1 MKATVLFARI
11 VLLLVLGIML
21 FFSYYIL
28 RAAVSPKADGFNSVI
43 HSPPQAYSRIQ
54 QHIQQQQAP
63 PQPQQ
68 FQPLAPR
75 PLPEP
80 PVELAPSLPPPP
92 HTQPE
97 APYIAPEES
106 NPVPNVAGQ
115 TTDDLRAPEPLQESP
130 PSVQYNPPEAT
141 DPMNRNVHMSATFGS
156 NLRHPEQMIEKRP
169 RRSMKNATESG
180 IATLQTR
187 NTDFPTNQYSAEMIQ
202 NGGLMADGLMAND
215 TMDTGGLAY
224 SML

>member
-1 MKATVLFARI
+1 MKASVLFARI
-11 VLLLVLGIML
+11 VLVIVLAAML
-21 FFSYYIL
+21 FFSYHIL
-28 RAAVSPKADGFNSVI
+28 RASVFPKADGFNNVI
-43 HSPPQAYSRIQ
+43 PIPSRLQ
-54 QHIQQQQAP
+54 QRLPEQEQEQAP
-63 PQPQQ
+63 PQIQQ

-80 PVELAPSLPPPP
+80 PANLAPSLPPPP
-92 HTQPE
+92 QKQPE
-97 APYIAPEES
+97 APYIAPPES
-106 NPVPNVAGQ
+106 NPVPTVAGQ

-169 RRSMKNATESG
+169 RRSMRNATESG
-180 IATLQTR
+180 VASLKTR
-187 NTDFPTNQYSAEMIQ
+187 NTDFPMNQYSAEMIQ
-202 NGGLMADGLMAND
+202 NGGLMGDGLMAND
-215 TMDTGGLAY
+215 NMDTGGLAY